1 MTLVLKIHGKH
12 GEVFL
17 MRKNKVYGLRATQ
30 ARVIDDF
37 MKSKQTPMGA
47 NSLKH
52 HLIGIWSI
60 HSAPTPREIG
70 SYLRVNPNYQ
80 RVNKHGQG
88 AGEYLWI
95 GD

>member
-1 MTLVLKIHGKH
+1 MTSIRKMNGRFGGIL
-12 GEVFL
+12 L
-17 MRKNKVYGLRATQ
+17 MKRNKTYGLRNTQ
-30 ARVIDDF
+30 AKSIDEF
-37 MKSKQTPMGA
+37 MKNCKTPMGA

-70 SYLRVNPNYQ
+70 SYLRVNPNYE

-88 AGEYLWI
+88 AGEYIWI
-95 GD
+95 G